1 MPILIFS
8 PVQIIMGYPLNETG
22 MTPLEYANYNNE
34 REIVKLI
41 EASLNLNDFTLNE
54 SPDICT
60 YMNWAK

>member
-1 MPILIFS
+1 
-8 PVQIIMGYPLNETG
+8 MGYPLNETG

-41 EASLNLNDFTLNE
+41 EASLNLNNFALNE